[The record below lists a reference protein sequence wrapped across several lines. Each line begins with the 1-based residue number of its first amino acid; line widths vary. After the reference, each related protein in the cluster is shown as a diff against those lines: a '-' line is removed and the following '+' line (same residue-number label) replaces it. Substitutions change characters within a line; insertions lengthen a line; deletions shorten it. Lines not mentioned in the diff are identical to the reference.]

1 MKTCI
6 PTGLSSFKAI
16 ACLACVTFAFPVTG
30 LADLRFAGEPEPP
43 PTPLDTRNAFFAFMI
58 HWLLL
63 VIATAA
69 LAWLI
74 WWGVRMRRK

>member
-1 MKTCI
+1 MKTSL
-6 PTGLSSFKAI
+6 PTGLNSFKVI
-16 ACLACVTFAFPVTG
+16 ASITSVTFAFPVTG
-30 LADLRFAGEPEPP
+30 LADLRLASEPEPP
-43 PTPLDTRNAFFAFMI
+43 PTPLDARNALFAFMI

-63 VIATAA
+63 AIATVA